1 MLKFAQRW
9 SYLVPKLLQ
18 LGAAAGIAFYALR
31 TVPDVL
37 VTPVD
42 AQLTARFFIIFYA
55 GFFIVNRIAF
65 MAGSMMEDAVDS
77 YSTISYLKLNNGD
90 RKLIENFS
98 KKRRRVFGKF
108 FVGCLVTVALGI
120 LSSKLATLI

>member
-1 MLKFAQRW
+1 M
-9 SYLVPKLLQ
+9 PKLLQ